1 MTAYKANLLLMKLIV
16 LIFFSK
22 TGFYGTIADPN
33 SYTAD
38 MCVRSPAAHV
48 SPRENSVTE
57 LTQKQTASWRD
68 YYEMCKPRVV
78 MLMILTS
85 MVGMFLAVPGMVP
98 LDILILGNLGIALVA
113 GSGAVVNHLIDRK
126 VDAVMRRTVNRP
138 MPQGRVAPAQ
148 AAGFAAVIGVLGMA
162 IMLLWVNPLSAWLTL
177 ASFIGYAFIYTGYLK
192 RATPQN
198 IVIGGLSGAMP
209 PLLGWSA
216 VTGTIEPGALI
227 LVLIIFAWTPPHFW
241 ALAIHRKEE
250 YAKTGIPMLPVTHGE
265 HLTKIHIILY
275 TVIMLLVSILPWLI
289 GMSGLLYLLAA
300 VVLGAGF
307 LFWSLLLMYRP
318 KQSTAMDTFRYS
330 IVYLMVLFPV
340 LLIDHYF
347 FI

>member
-1 MTAYKANLLLMKLIV
+1 
-16 LIFFSK
+16 
-22 TGFYGTIADPN
+22 
-33 SYTAD
+33 
-38 MCVRSPAAHV
+38 
-48 SPRENSVTE
+48 VTE
-57 LTQKQTASWRD
+57 LSQKQTASWRD

-98 LDILILGNLGIALVA
+98 FDILILGNLGIALVA

-126 VDAVMRRTVNRP
+126 IDAVMRRTSNRP
-138 MPQGRVAPAQ
+138 MPQGRVAPKQ
-148 AAGFAAVIGVLGMA
+148 AALFAAMIGVLGMA
-162 IMLLWVNPLSAWLTL
+162 IMLIWVNALSAWLTL

-209 PLLGWSA
+209 PLLGWAA

-265 HLTKIHIILY
+265 QLTKIHIILY
-275 TVIMLLVSILPWLI
+275 TVILLLVSVMPWLI
-289 GMSGLLYLLAA
+289 GMSGLLYLMAA

-307 LFWSLLLMYRP
+307 LAWSLVLLFKPGRN
-318 KQSTAMDTFRYS
+318 TAMDTFKYS
-330 IVYLMVLFPV
+330 IIYLMVLFPV
-340 LLIDHYF
+340 LMVDHYF
-347 FI
+347 MF